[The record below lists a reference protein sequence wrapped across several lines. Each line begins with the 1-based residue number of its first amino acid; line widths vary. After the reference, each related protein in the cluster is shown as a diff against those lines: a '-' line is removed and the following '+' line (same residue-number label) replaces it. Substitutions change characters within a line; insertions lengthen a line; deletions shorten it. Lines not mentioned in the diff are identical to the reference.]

1 MLNKEIMSQFVQT
14 VRPRAREMNRFS
26 WCPGM
31 IFEIKGS
38 GESPRDIYLRNAIV
52 EGLAV
57 LNSADTTPE
66 NQPVA
71 RGHGVKSRSRS
82 GTFFFSLCD
91 QHYLYP
97 PDRLKDPSICIAKIS
112 YTFIE
117 NQ

>member
-1 MLNKEIMSQFVQT
+1 
-14 VRPRAREMNRFS
+14 MNRFS

-57 LNSADTTPE
+57 LNSTDTPE
-66 NQPVA
+66 NQPA

-82 GTFFFSLCD
+82 GTFFSL
-91 QHYLYP
+91 
-97 PDRLKDPSICIAKIS
+97 SVTNTTCIPRTA
-112 YTFIE
+112 
-117 NQ
+117 

>member
-1 MLNKEIMSQFVQT
+1 
-14 VRPRAREMNRFS
+14 MNRFS

-57 LNSADTTPE
+57 LNSADTPE
-66 NQPVA
+66 NVPATPVA

-82 GTFFFSLCD
+82 GTFFSL
-91 QHYLYP
+91 
-97 PDRLKDPSICIAKIS
+97 SVTNTTCIPRTA
-112 YTFIE
+112 
-117 NQ
+117 

>member
-1 MLNKEIMSQFVQT
+1 
-14 VRPRAREMNRFS
+14 MNRFS
-26 WCPGM
+26 WCPSM

-71 RGHGVKSRSRS
+71 RASVKSSL
-82 GTFFFSLCD
+82 GAALFSYSL
-91 QHYLYP
+91 
-97 PDRLKDPSICIAKIS
+97 IVTTTTCI
-112 YTFIE
+112 TRTV
-117 NQ
+117 

>member
-1 MLNKEIMSQFVQT
+1 
-14 VRPRAREMNRFS
+14 MNHFS

-66 NQPVA
+66 NQPMA
-71 RGHGVKSRSRS
+71 RASGYGVKSRSRS
-82 GTFFFSLCD
+82 GTFFLLSD
-91 QHYLYP
+91 Q
-97 PDRLKDPSICIAKIS
+97 
-112 YTFIE
+112 
-117 NQ
+117 

>member
-1 MLNKEIMSQFVQT
+1 
-14 VRPRAREMNRFS
+14 
-26 WCPGM
+26 M

-57 LNSADTTPE
+57 LNSADTPE

-82 GTFFFSLCD
+82 GTFFLLSD
-91 QHYLYP
+91 RDHHYLYP
-97 PDRLKDPSICIAKIS
+97 PDRLNDPSICIAKIS

-117 NQ
+117 NR